1 MAKENYGLELFMD
14 VTYTVSKFGF
24 LRAATVSLLLAGAS
38 SPVSAEELPFQTYFV
53 GQWVIIFFMAECRNW
68 HIPEDSSEVRLKMKM
83 HRPVYH
89 GFHPKDV
96 AFC

>member
-24 LRAATVSLLLAGAS
+24 LRAATVSLLLAGAT

-53 GQWVIIFFMAECRNW
+53 GQWVINDDLSDDTDDQVEEAIEAAGGDGGQEAADN
-68 HIPEDSSEVRLKMKM
+68 S
-83 HRPVYH
+83 
-89 GFHPKDV
+89 DV
-96 AFC
+96 L